1 MRATS
6 TSPKPPPSFGEG
18 VLVDDDPLLDGLVR
32 REVIVFGLKLS
43 IEPTGEIAQGFGHG
57 LFGIFGRR
65 LAGRAIARDVHRHG
79 IFVIVSATVTGLG
92 GELVEVPP
100 LDGLQAVGDAVQ
112 RRVRRGVVPNAR
124 GRALRMGPVALEGRL
139 MPSTA

>member
-1 MRATS
+1 MRAAS
-6 TSPKPPPSFGEG
+6 TSSKPPPSFGEG
-18 VLVDDDPLLDGLVR
+18 VLVNDDPLLDCLVR
-32 REVIVFGLKLS
+32 REMIVFRLKLAV
-43 IEPTGEIAQGFGHG
+43 EPAGQITQRLGHG

-65 LAGRAIARDVHRHG
+65 SAGRAVARDVHRHG

-100 LDGLQAVGDAVQ
+100 LDGLQAVGDAAQ

-124 GRALRMGPVALEGRL
+124 GRAFRMGPVALEGRF
-139 MPSTA
+139 MQSTA

>member
-6 TSPKPPPSFGEG
+6 TSSKPPPPFGEG
-18 VLVDDDPLLDGLVR
+18 VLVDDDPLLDGTVR

-43 IEPTGEIAQGFGHG
+43 IEPTGEIAQGFGQG

-65 LAGRAIARDVHRHG
+65 LAGRAVARDVHRHG

-112 RRVRRGVVPNAR
+112 RRVRRGVVPDAHR
-124 GRALRMGPVALEGRL
+124 CAFRVPEVPLEGRL
-139 MPSTA
+139 MQSTA

>member
-65 LAGRAIARDVHRHG
+65 LAGRAVARDAHRHG
-79 IFVIVSATVTGLG
+79 VFVIVSATVAGLG
-92 GELVEVPP
+92 GKLVEVPP
-100 LDGLQAVGDAVQ
+100 LDGLQAVGDAMQ
-112 RRVRRGVVPNAR
+112 RRVRRGVVSDVR
-124 GRALRMGPVALEGRL
+124 GGATGVGPIAFERRI
-139 MPSTA
+139 MQSTA